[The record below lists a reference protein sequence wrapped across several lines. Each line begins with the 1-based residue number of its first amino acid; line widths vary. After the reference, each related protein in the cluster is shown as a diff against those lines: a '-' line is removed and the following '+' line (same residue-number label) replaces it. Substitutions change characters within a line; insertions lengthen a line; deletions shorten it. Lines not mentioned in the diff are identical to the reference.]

1 MSKTI
6 KLYRLFGLL
15 ILLAFMSGCIPQST
29 ATLAPVTETAT
40 AMQIVPTYTNT
51 PSPPTSTAT
60 LQPSATSTPTPP
72 PTKSPTSTPSP
83 TATKEP
89 AALTTDQNSICRSG
103 PGTVYDV
110 VTYLVE
116 GTQADVEGR
125 IEDDSWWL
133 IQVPEVEAACWVS
146 AVLVSVQGDI
156 ERLPVLTPPPLPTL
170 SPTPTLTSAGV
181 YYILIAENTG
191 GPFGCGDDLIRIY
204 PGIRSPGGFEDDIK
218 TALNALFSNHSEYYN
233 GLYNPLYQSDLR
245 AKGAE
250 LDASNTP
257 IIQLGGNLVKPKD
270 ECESKRMH
278 AQVWYTVAQY
288 SPNRAKIFL
297 NNSLLGD
304 LLVVSKK

>member
-1 MSKTI
+1 MNKTM

-15 ILLAFMSGCIPQST
+15 VLLAFMSGCVPQPT
-29 ATLAPVTETAT
+29 ATPAHVTETAT
-40 AMQIVPTYTNT
+40 ATQKVPTQTNT
-51 PSPPTSTAT
+51 PLPPTFTPT
-60 LQPSATSTPTPP
+60 LQPSATPTATPTK
-72 PTKSPTSTPSP
+72 TRTSTPSP

-89 AALTTDQNSICRSG
+89 ATLKTDQNSICRSG

-116 GTQADVEGR
+116 GVQADVEGR

-133 IQVPEVEAACWVS
+133 IQSPEAEAVCWVS
-146 AVLVSVQGDI
+146 AAIVSVQGDI

-191 GPFGCGDDLIRIY
+191 GPFGCGDSLIKFY
-204 PGIRSPGGFEDDIK
+204 PGIRSQGSFEGDVKI
-218 TALNALFSNHSEYYN
+218 ALNALFVNHSEYYN

-257 IIQLGGNLVKPKD
+257 IIQLGGTLVRPKD

-278 AQVWYTVAQY
+278 AQVWYTVAQF
-288 SPNRAKIFL
+288 SSNRAIIFL
-297 NNSLLGD
+297 NNALLGD
-304 LLVVSKK
+304 LLVVTKK